1 MTRKQRYPQP
11 VQDQKISIKHIIKP
25 KNYSQE
31 LYLDALKDSKLTIC
45 SGPAGSGKTYLVTAV
60 ALQKL
65 LANEVDRILLTR
77 PVVEAGENLGFLPGT
92 LEEKLHPYLLP
103 LLDAIEDHVGPTML
117 KKLVESGKIEVAPLA
132 YMRGRSLNN
141 AFVILDEA
149 QNCSPEQVKMFVT
162 RMGFNSQFAVNGD
175 PAQSDLPK
183 KNGENGLDYL
193 VSRLTGV
200 SPDIMVCTFSHK
212 DIVRNELISTILTH
226 LDAPKARETGI
237 NGHSHSFNLPR
248 GGHSNSICVSA

>member
-1 MTRKQRYPQP
+1 MSRRQKYPQP
-11 VQDQKISIKHIIKP
+11 VQEHKISIKHVIKA

-31 LYLDALKDSKLTIC
+31 LYLEALKEAKLTIC

-65 LANEVDRILLTR
+65 LNNEIDKILLTR

-117 KKLVESGKIEVAPLA
+117 KKLTDAGKIEVAPLA
-132 YMRGRSLNN
+132 YMRGRSINN

-149 QNCSPEQVKMFVT
+149 QNATPEQVKMFVT
-162 RMGFNSQFAVNGD
+162 RMGFNSFFAVNGD
-175 PAQSDLPK
+175 PAQSDLPH
-183 KNGENGLDYL
+183 KNGENGIDYL
-193 VSRLTGV
+193 RSRLTGV
-200 SPDIMVCTFSHK
+200 SPDIMTVEFSK
-212 DIVRNELISTILTH
+212 NDIVRNELISTILTH
-226 LDAPKARETGI
+226 LDAPTPSRV
-237 NGHSHSFNLPR
+237 NGKSHSFNLPR
-248 GGHSNSICVSA
+248 GGFDSSVIRATI